1 MKQIHKEAIYQNA
14 DNKRFEWNIEGK
26 TAFIEYILNTQNEI
40 FLTHTEVPQGL
51 EGKGIGSKFIKAVLD
66 YIKAEEWVLYPTC
79 SFVGAFLKKN
89 EEYQILVK
97 KGLRY

>member
-1 MKQIHKEAIYQNA
+1 MKQIHKEAIYQNG

-26 TAFIEYILNTQNEI
+26 TAFIEYILNIQNEI
-40 FLTHTEVPQGL
+40 FLTHIEVLQGL
-51 EGKGIGSKFIKAVLD
+51 EGKGIGSKLIKAVLD
-66 YIKAEEWVLYPTC
+66 YIKEEGWIVYPTC
-79 SFVGAFLKKN
+79 LFVGAFLKKN